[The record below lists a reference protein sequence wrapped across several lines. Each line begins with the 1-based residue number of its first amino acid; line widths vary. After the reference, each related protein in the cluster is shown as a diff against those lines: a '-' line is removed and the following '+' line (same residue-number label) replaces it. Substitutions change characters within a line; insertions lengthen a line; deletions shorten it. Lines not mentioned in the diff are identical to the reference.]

1 MGAVVVLGEI
11 WEVVI
16 PGTCA
21 CAAEGAIERV
31 TGPAGGLGDQVAIQ
45 IDGGRDGPMSS
56 QRETSEIGT
65 PSASAVLVNV
75 CRKSWKV
82 VSAGNPAAMIAVFV
96 DTDLALLQPRSRQ
109 ADADPVIRQLI
120 CDASPPVDVRQ
131 V

>member
-1 MGAVVVLGEI
+1 MGEI

-65 PSASAVLVNV
+65 PSASAVLANV

-96 DTDLALLQPRSRQ
+96 DTDLALLRP
-109 ADADPVIRQLI
+109 AADDADPMQIL
-120 CDASPPVDVRQ
+120 
-131 V
+131 

>member
-1 MGAVVVLGEI
+1 LGEI

-56 QRETSEIGT
+56 QRE
-65 PSASAVLVNV
+65 L
-75 CRKSWKV
+75 
-82 VSAGNPAAMIAVFV
+82 
-96 DTDLALLQPRSRQ
+96 PRSVRPRR
-109 ADADPVIRQLI
+109 ALYWRTYA
-120 CDASPPVDVRQ
+120 ASHGRWCRRATRPPWSRSS
-131 V
+131 